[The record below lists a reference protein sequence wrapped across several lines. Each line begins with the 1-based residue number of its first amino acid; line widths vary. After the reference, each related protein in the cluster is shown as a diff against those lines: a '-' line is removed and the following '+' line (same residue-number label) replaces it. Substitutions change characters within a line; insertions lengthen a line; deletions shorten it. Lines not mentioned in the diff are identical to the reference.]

1 MFFVDIII
9 TVLAV
14 QRRNLEILDSLMKST
29 NSITL
34 CYLKLFL
41 VGPPFVG
48 KTTTLNRLLKH
59 FKNIRLEPD
68 KAKLRS
74 TLLANCLQVFA
85 LVSTDGT
92 EWLSSKDLKEEVALL
107 FRYFCASDFESV
119 QSGDYENIRY
129 KSTTPPSPLSKEIVE
144 IREVGDDT
152 TDERLAR
159 VRDCISRLQ
168 NVIKDQDQ
176 SKELLKRIEDSTLLN
191 INDIGGQP
199 AFLEMLPALSNGPA
213 MYLVFADL
221 SKELNKP
228 YKILFSRDDTTITPY
243 DAMHSVESTVSQ
255 ILSSIA
261 SIHRISQE
269 PAPFKLDRSTAF
281 GQQFERL
288 QEVRPMATLIGTH
301 KDKLEEPVDQKIS
314 EFDSAL
320 TKVTSNYKKIIAN
333 PSPNHTIFAVDNFLG
348 TDEMDIA
355 PIRGFLSDIFKK
367 QFQDS
372 SIPIQPNW
380 LWFSLILRR
389 EYCIAP
395 MDDCVI
401 IAKDLGIK
409 EDELELCLW
418 YLHYCTGTIMYYPN
432 IPGKYFRGHVICTPQ
447 VVFDS
452 ISEFIVAS
460 MRILHGDGVVIES
473 ERIELIKKGQFSIKS
488 IEKYSECP
496 QVKEKLK
503 ERKLLPAKQ
512 LVKLLEYVH
521 LLSPIVHSD
530 TQLDKEEITYL
541 MPAVLEC
548 ASQDKLTNLPPPDTN
563 NPEPLHITFSFGYVP
578 TGVFCGLITRL
589 ISQGRHGILGLIW
602 KLVED
607 GVKRNCVAFH
617 VNGVHKVTLLSHEK
631 SYEIRVSGSR
641 EDPQSSLHDLC
652 AHALSV
658 VLYSLKTLYENLVP
672 LIAFQCPCSNHKA
685 ERDVTNLCT
694 ISDGLQVRFLCKDSR
709 KLITLKPEQRIWLG
723 TVSIFVTIIRI
734 YNYTI

>member
-1 MFFVDIII
+1 M
-9 TVLAV
+9 
-14 QRRNLEILDSLMKST
+14 
-29 NSITL
+29 
-34 CYLKLFL
+34 
-41 VGPPFVG
+41 
-48 KTTTLNRLLKH
+48 
-59 FKNIRLEPD
+59 
-68 KAKLRS
+68 
-74 TLLANCLQVFA
+74 QVFA
-85 LVSTDGT
+85 LVSNDGT
-92 EWLSSKDLKEEVALL
+92 EWLSSKDLNEEVALL
-107 FRYFCASDFESV
+107 FRYFCGSDLESV
-119 QSGDYENIRY
+119 GKSDLDFVGKSDSESVESIDTESVESIDSAAENLNSEIIYE
-129 KSTTPPSPLSKEIVE
+129 STTPHTRITKEIVE
-144 IREVGDDT
+144 TREVGDT
-152 TDERLAR
+152 KDERLAR

-168 NVIKDQDQ
+168 NVIKDKDQ
-176 SKELLKRIEDSTLLN
+176 SKELLKHIEGSTLLN

-228 YKILFSRDDTTITPY
+228 YKIPFSRDDTTITPY

-269 PAPFKLDRSTAF
+269 PVPFKLDRSTAF
-281 GQQFERL
+281 GQEFEKL

-320 TKVTSNYKKIIAN
+320 TKVTSNYKTIIAN
-333 PSPNHTIFAVDNFLG
+333 PSPNRTIFAVDNFSG
-348 TDEMDIA
+348 TDTEDIA
-355 PIRGFLSDIFKK
+355 PIRGFLSDIFEK
-367 QFQDS
+367 QFKDS

-401 IAKDLGIK
+401 IARDLGIE
-409 EDELELCLW
+409 EDELQLCLW
-418 YLHYCTGTIMYYPN
+418 YLHHCTGTIMYYPN
-432 IPGKYFRGHVICTPQ
+432 IPGKYFKGHVICTPQ

-452 ISEFIVAS
+452 ISEFIVTS
-460 MRILHGDGVVIES
+460 LRILHGDGVVIES
-473 ERIELIKKGQFSIKS
+473 ERVELIKKGQFSIKS
-488 IEKYSECP
+488 IEKYCNCP

-503 ERKLLPAKQ
+503 ESKLLPAKQ

-521 LLSPIVHSD
+521 LLSPIVH
-530 TQLDKEEITYL
+530 TQSDKEEITYL

-548 ASQDKLTNLPPPDTN
+548 ASQEELANPPPPDTN

-589 ISQGRHGILGLIW
+589 VSQGPHGILGLTW

-617 VNGVHKVTLLSHEK
+617 VDGVHKVTLLSHEK
-631 SYEIRVSGSR
+631 SYEIRVSR
-641 EDPQSSLHDLC
+641 EDPESSLHDLC
-652 AHALSV
+652 AHAISV
-658 VLYSLKTLYENLVP
+658 VLYFLKILYENLVP

-694 ISDGLQVRFLCKDSR
+694 ISDGSKVRFLCKDSM
-709 KLITLKPEQRIWLG
+709 KLVKLKPEQRIWLG
-723 TVSIFVTIIRI
+723 KVSIHCTYYYFTFP
-734 YNYTI
+734 TDQEGW